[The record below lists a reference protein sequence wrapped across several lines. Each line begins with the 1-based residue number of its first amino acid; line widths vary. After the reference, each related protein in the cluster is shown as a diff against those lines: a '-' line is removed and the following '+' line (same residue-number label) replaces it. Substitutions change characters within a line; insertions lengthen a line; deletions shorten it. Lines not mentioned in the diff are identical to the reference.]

1 MRSIQ
6 IGLFCFLFPVF
17 VFAQTGK
24 EMFGLE
30 GRYSLTE
37 KEDGVVQSAPFDNG
51 NRILLIGRKG
61 VQLIDVPS
69 ASLIKSYGHKIDGF
83 MAPFLHMMALYP
95 EQVKVNPK
103 GRNGIVLKKG
113 VRNVNGGTI
122 RGAVVWDLQN
132 GERLAELTRSEA
144 VRSAVYSADGST
156 IMTVHGPLKRT
167 EVAFWDARTFAF
179 RTSISVKDLG
189 LCRLSADGEKVF
201 IGPAKAK
208 KPLGLLVTG
217 FEPIQ
222 GIGMWN
228 TRTGKLEKTFVDGD
242 IKLRD
247 GWSADP
253 ILSEDVNYL
262 AAASSGNKIVVWDTG
277 ADGKVKY
284 ELTESNPK
292 KMLRLEGVT
301 KDSKYLLVAR
311 GAYGEVYELSTGF
324 LYRRFS
330 LLSPNFWLYRLVPPD
345 QVVLPADS
353 GFYLS
358 PDNRYAV
365 IHHTGAYIFY
375 DLVNEKELHKL
386 SIPVNGYEYESKTES
401 FSAEF
406 GTVSPDSKYFL
417 IYGLRTIRVHDLA
430 TGELVQSLFDP
441 DRARYGKDGQL
452 RDNGLKN
459 EFAGWLAWGDAI
471 YVYGEDGKSFY
482 LWNKK

>member
-6 IGLFCFLFPVF
+6 IGIFCLLLPVF

-24 EMFGLE
+24 EMFGLK
-30 GRYSLTE
+30 GQYRLTE
-37 KEDGVVQSAPFDNG
+37 KDDGVVQSTSFDKG
-51 NRILLIGRKG
+51 NRILLIGRKE

-69 ASLIKSYGHKIDGF
+69 ASLVNSYSHKIEGF
-83 MAPFLHMMALYP
+83 MGSFLHMMAFYP
-95 EQVKVNPK
+95 EQMKVAPD
-103 GRNGIVLKKG
+103 GITGIVLKKG
-113 VRNVNGGTI
+113 VRGMSGDRI
-122 RGAVVWDLQN
+122 RGAVIWNLRN
-132 GERLAELTRSEA
+132 GDRLAALTRSES

-156 IMTVHGPLKRT
+156 IMTVHGHLKRS

-189 LCRLSADGEKVF
+189 LCKLSADGEKVF

-217 FEPIQ
+217 FEPIH

-247 GWSADP
+247 EWSVDP
-253 ILSEDVNYL
+253 VLSEDANYL
-262 AAASSGNKIVVWDTG
+262 AAASTGNKIVVWDTR
-277 ADGKVKY
+277 ADGAVKY
-284 ELTESNPK
+284 EITESNPK
-292 KMLRLEGVT
+292 KMLRLDGVT
-301 KDSKYLLVAR
+301 KDSKYLLASR
-311 GAYGEVYELSTGF
+311 GAYGEVYEMGTGR

-353 GFYLS
+353 RFYLS

-365 IHHTGAYIFY
+365 IHHTGAYIVY

-386 SIPVNGYEYESKTES
+386 SIPINGYEYETKTES

-441 DRARYGKDGQL
+441 NRAQYGKDGQL

-459 EFAGWLAWGDAI
+459 EFAGWLASGNAI
-471 YVYGEDGKSFY
+471 YAYGEDGKSY
-482 LWNKK
+482 YIWNK